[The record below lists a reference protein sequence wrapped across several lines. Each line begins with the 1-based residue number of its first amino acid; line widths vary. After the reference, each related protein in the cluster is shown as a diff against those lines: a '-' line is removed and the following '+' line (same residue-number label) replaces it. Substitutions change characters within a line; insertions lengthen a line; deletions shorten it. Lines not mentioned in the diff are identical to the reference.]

1 MAKANV
7 PDSKT
12 GGNMGS
18 APKIVMPKGPS
29 NGGGSAEVAAAAAGI
44 NKGTKGGGIPLR

>member
-1 MAKANV
+1 
-7 PDSKT
+7 
-12 GGNMGS
+12 MGS

-29 NGGGSAEVAAAAAGI
+29 NGGECLKVAAAAAGI